1 MEATN
6 FANRHEMLG
15 VGTHSS
21 AASANHA
28 PRQTND
34 ITKNTVNPGPTLRE
48 GTGTHDF
55 ADGPGNYI
63 TSPAHNSTS
72 EEARLDAA
80 RSTSGIPTAQGTHN
94 QLKTAQSELAAA
106 QNDPPPASHYFA
118 QGVPRSH
125 AGNADAGVPTS
136 QRGHRNSNYAPGYE
150 DAADAVRQKS
160 YNAEEHRPSL
170 LAHEPVTPLSEVP
183 PDLGN
188 STQQTSSNK
197 GPGMIPG
204 PSIGQK
210 AKAPLAKIHVSS
222 TLNAC
227 IHDPVVAR
235 LTAPKGC
242 WRGAPGKPRR
252 RCRQLHGRHGQTS
265 QG

>member
-48 GTGTHDF
+48 GTGTRDF

-80 RSTSGIPTAQGTHN
+80 RSTEMGDPNSGIPTAQDTHN
-94 QLKTAQSELAAA
+94 QLKTAQSELVAA

-118 QGVPRSH
+118 QGVPRSY
-125 AGNADAGVPTS
+125 AGDADAGVPTS

-170 LAHEPVTPLSEVP
+170 LAHEPVTPLTEVP
-183 PDLGN
+183 PDLGS
-188 STQQTSSNK
+188 STQQTSSTK

-222 TLNAC
+222 TLYA
-227 IHDPVVAR
+227 
-235 LTAPKGC
+235 
-242 WRGAPGKPRR
+242 
-252 RCRQLHGRHGQTS
+252 
-265 QG
+265 